1 MGRDK
6 RRSNSALLRGTIPL
20 SRFVSSRP
28 GNDMQDFTRQHR
40 IFARRPFYG
49 DPNII
54 LMRGL
59 LLLFS
64 AHPCSAPGCPLANPI
79 RLLRSLKEHAHTRT
93 DRRPAANSRR
103 LFGPMVRTSTRVTF
117 TPDTPGTILT
127 NFGLIGF

>member
-28 GNDMQDFTRQHR
+28 GDDMQNFTRQHR
-40 IFARRPFYG
+40 IFARHPFYG

-59 LLLFS
+59 LLFIL
-64 AHPCSAPGCPLANPI
+64 AHPCSVPGCPLANPI
-79 RLLRSLKEHAHTRT
+79 RLERSLQRARAH
-93 DRRPAANSRR
+93 
-103 LFGPMVRTSTRVTF
+103 
-117 TPDTPGTILT
+117 
-127 NFGLIGF
+127 